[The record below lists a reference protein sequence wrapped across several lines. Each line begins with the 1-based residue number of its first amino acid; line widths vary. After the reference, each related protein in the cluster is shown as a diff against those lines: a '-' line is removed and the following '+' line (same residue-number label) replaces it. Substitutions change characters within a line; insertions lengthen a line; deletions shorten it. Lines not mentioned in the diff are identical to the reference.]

1 MKGTRVWKRQGVR
14 EGEVHDQGIIAARSS
29 RKLLVAFY
37 DSNEKTYQ
45 YDEETGVH
53 AEGDNQSAEDV
64 ACHLCARVKIY
75 K

>member
-14 EGEVHDQGIIAARSS
+14 EGEVHDQGIVAARSS

-45 YDEETGVH
+45 YDEE
-53 AEGDNQSAEDV
+53 AEV
-64 ACHLCARVKIY
+64 
-75 K
+75 